1 MKRCRTK
8 RCQTKRCQ
16 TKRCQTKRCQTKRC
30 QTKRCQ
36 TKRCPRKT
44 RKRGGGRTWFL
55 TAQGR
60 QDHREEK
67 ELERLTKMVESQR
80 IKNPK
85 IVEPI
90 KTKPLPQ
97 LKSHL
102 QQSLRLTDTISL
114 ETLELLKCTET
125 VYNDFIQL
133 YKQDIDNLCINKKT
147 GQRTQ
152 SLFQF
157 TPEDP
162 INRYIDYTII
172 YLFEESTTI
181 KKHIIAFALV
191 DNRELTNY
199 NIITLELLCSHRQSY
214 NIDGKPLGIFLL
226 DYVYNKYRINIG
238 ATLLKIQP
246 STPDLIPYYIK
257 WKTPSVA
264 LDNIR
269 ITGGYL
275 IYGNIA
281 NIEDKTLIHL
291 FNHQLNGLHNAMDEL
306 SIKELPY
313 DLDTLEK
320 KKSYLTT
327 MALESENESDRFQIP
342 IRLDMIQ
349 YSTIDDI
356 RKKLFINY

>member
-1 MKRCRTK
+1 MKRRLVKTRKTKRCRTK
-8 RCQTKRCQ
+8 RCRTKRQ
-16 TKRCQTKRCQTKRC
+16 Q
-30 QTKRCQ
+30 
-36 TKRCPRKT
+36 RKT
-44 RKRGGGRTWFL
+44 RKHGGGRTWFL

-80 IKNPK
+80 SKNPK

-90 KTKPLPQ
+90 KTKPII
-97 LKSHL
+97 
-102 QQSLRLTDTISL
+102 QSQTQSVRVTDTISL

-152 SLFQF
+152 GLFQF

-172 YLFEESTTI
+172 YLFEESGTI

-191 DNRELTNY
+191 DNRELNNY
-199 NIITLELLCSHRQSY
+199 NIITLELLCSHRNSY
-214 NIDGKPLGIFLL
+214 NIDGKSLGLFLL
-226 DYVYNKYRINIG
+226 DYMYNKYRINIG
-238 ATLLKIQP
+238 ATVLKIQP

-257 WKTPSVA
+257 WKTPSVSA
-264 LDNIR
+264 DNIR

-291 FNHQLNGLHNAMDEL
+291 FDHQLNGLNNAMDEL

-313 DLDTLEK
+313 ELDTLEK
-320 KKSYLTT
+320 KKSYLTK
-327 MALESENESDRFQIP
+327 MALQSENESARFQIP
-342 IRLDMIQ
+342 IRLDMIK

-356 RKKLFINY
+356 RKKLFISY